1 MTFIYTPTPGSAAHR
16 VCSFFADNPEETL
29 TKDDLCA
36 KFDMARLSIPGLLD
50 RAFRARYIRLSAP
63 DQYTAGDNIDQFTR
77 QADAPSADQVTDA
90 APVQAPAPVAPPVA
104 APAPQVQ
111 EQATPAAAPAPSPTI
126 KTTSRRGGRRNALP
140 PLDVSQVAVHVDI
153 PLPTNATKP
162 GQGRYVELFE
172 RLTEVGMSIQLPIV
186 YRGAVGKATVTY
198 CQRTRPGR
206 KLAVR
211 TIDAN
216 TIGIWRTA

>member
-1 MTFIYTPTPGSAAHR
+1 MTIIYTPTPGSTAHR
-16 VCSFFADNPEETL
+16 VCSFFADNPDETL

-36 KFDMARLSIPGLLD
+36 KFDMARPSIPGLLD

-63 DQYTAGDNIDQFTR
+63 DQYTAGANINQFTG
-77 QADAPSADQVTDA
+77 QVE
-90 APVQAPAPVAPPVA
+90 APASAP
-104 APAPQVQ
+104 APAPQLQ
-111 EQATPAAAPAPSPTI
+111 EQNASAADPANESAPAAVVKATNRS
-126 KTTSRRGGRRNALP
+126 GGRRNSLP
-140 PLDVSQVAVHVDI
+140 PLDVSQVAVHTDI
-153 PLPTNATKP
+153 PLPSTATKP

-172 RLTEVGMSIQLPIV
+172 RLTQVGMSVQLPIV